1 MNLPL
6 PDPDDYV
13 PSPCVRQCTLD
24 RKGRFCTGCRRTLA
38 EITGWGSMSPD
49 ERRAVLAALAERR

>member
-1 MNLPL
+1 MNI

-13 PSPCVRQCTLD
+13 PSPCQRRCALD
-24 RKGRFCTGCRRTLA
+24 RQGRFCTGCRRTLA

-49 ERRAVLAALAERR
+49 ERRAVWAALGTRI